1 MKRIFITLAL
11 IFSCIILLQAG
22 EVKRIVSL
30 GPTLTEQIFLLGAG
44 DKIVGDTTYCIHPEA
59 AKNKP
64 KVGNVVDINV
74 EKIVSLK
81 PDIILATSLTNAK
94 QLETLKQLGLKEK
107 IIKFSEPLSYE
118 EICKQFIRLGS
129 IVGKEQEAEKIV
141 KKSQYEVSAIIKKT
155 DKLPKQTVFVEIG
168 TNPLFAATGN
178 TFIGNLI
185 KFAGGTNI
193 AENASQGIYSREKV
207 VEDKPDVIIISSMGT
222 ENPETGKQEWEKF
235 KIIPAVKNNEVY
247 VINSYELCSPNP
259 VTFPGLLQK
268 ISEMIHPKLKY
279 TEGILDFVNISRN

>member
-1 MKRIFITLAL
+1 MKKIFITIILM
-11 IFSCIILLQAG
+11 FSCTILLQAQ
-22 EVKRIVSL
+22 KANRIVSL

-44 DKIVGDTTYCIHPEA
+44 DKVVGDTTYCIRPEA

-81 PDIILATSLTNAK
+81 PDVILATSLTNAK
-94 QLETLKQLGLKEK
+94 QLETLNQLGLKEK

-118 EICKQFIRLGS
+118 EICKQFLKLGK
-129 IVGKEQEAEKIV
+129 IVGKEQEAIKII

-155 DKLPKQTVFVEIG
+155 DKLPKQTVFAEIG

-193 AENASQGIYSREKV
+193 AENAPQGIYSREKV
-207 VEDKPDVIIISSMGT
+207 IEDKPDVIIISSMGT
-222 ENPETGKQEWEKF
+222 ENSETGKQEWEKF
-235 KIIPAVKNNEVY
+235 KTIPAVKNNRIY
-247 VINSYELCSPNP
+247 LINSYDLCSPNP
-259 VTFPGLLQK
+259 ATFPGLLEK
-268 ISEMIHPKLKY
+268 ISKMIHINLKL
-279 TEGILDFVNISRN
+279 